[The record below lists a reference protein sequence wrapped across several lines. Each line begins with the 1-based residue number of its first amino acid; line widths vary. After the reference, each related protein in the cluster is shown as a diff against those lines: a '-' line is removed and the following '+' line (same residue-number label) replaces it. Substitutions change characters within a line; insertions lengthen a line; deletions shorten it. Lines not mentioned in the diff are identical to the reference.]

1 MNSFWS
7 DIGGLMGMWI
17 GISVLTVVEVLELT
31 ANIIVTIVK
40 TLKKKKSH
48 IREVKPQKEDNLQRF

>member
-1 MNSFWS
+1 
-7 DIGGLMGMWI
+7 MGMWI

-31 ANIIVTIVK
+31 ATITATIVK

-48 IREVKPQKEDNLQRF
+48 IREVKPQTEDNLQRF

>member
-7 DIGGLMGMWI
+7 DIGGLLGMWI

-31 ANIIVTIVK
+31 ATIIVTIVK
-40 TLKKKKSH
+40 TLMKKKSH
-48 IREVKPQKEDNLQRF
+48 IMEVKPQKDDNLQRF